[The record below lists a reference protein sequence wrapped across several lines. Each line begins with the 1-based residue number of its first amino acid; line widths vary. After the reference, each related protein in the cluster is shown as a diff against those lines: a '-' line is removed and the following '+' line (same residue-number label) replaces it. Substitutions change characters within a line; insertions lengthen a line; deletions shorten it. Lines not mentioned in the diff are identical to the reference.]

1 MPNFDGPAPPDSDRS
16 ESGFWTQLV
25 RVARSNDL
33 LGSIEQ
39 VERWH
44 LRSDNRALL
53 DAAGTAIDVRG
64 ILTIVLTTG
73 LHGRHRT
80 RTGTVG

>member
-1 MPNFDGPAPPDSDRS
+1 MAPFR
-16 ESGFWTQLV
+16 
-25 RVARSNDL
+25 
-33 LGSIEQ
+33 SIEQ

-53 DAAGTAIDVRG
+53 DDAGTAIDVRG
-64 ILTIVLTTG
+64 IVTIVLTTG